1 MLALLLTSA
10 AVFVVMTDDP
20 ILAVDDV
27 FPEPVILD
35 PERHPNFIFPEA
47 ARTSDLAV
55 NRFVD
60 RFARV
65 CTTGKYSEFR
75 LMLSRK
81 HPPILPP
88 RFESNFNA
96 VKQVRVLSVDRLP
109 PLPGANV
116 PLAVLNVE
124 YELEEFAAKSGVT
137 TKQVRVAIVRED
149 GELRIGPIPSDA
161 LAKLRAYQAHL
172 AGQSDSARIEP
183 APSDNNKTNVE
194 IPASQPAQAPGRPDD
209 GGGAVTNRP
218 LRIGS

>member
-10 AVFVVMTDDP
+10 AVFVVMTEDP

-47 ARTSDLAV
+47 ARTSDLTV

-124 YELEEFAAKSGVT
+124 YELEEFAAKNGVT

-149 GELRIGPIPSDA
+149 GELRIGPIPGDA
-161 LAKLRAYQAHL
+161 LAKLQAYQAHL
-172 AGQSDSARIEP
+172 AGQADGARPDPDTPPNNATPVDIP
-183 APSDNNKTNVE
+183 TSQPSQAPSTPTD
-194 IPASQPAQAPGRPDD
+194 R
-209 GGGAVTNRP
+209 GGAVTNRP